1 MRNST
6 LTLTLLGGLA
16 TGCHASLAAE
26 EAIPPAVQ
34 QRIDELDLK
43 VRTLERRL
51 EVDQETKLVEKAKL
65 TATVSAG
72 AEGFALKSN
81 DGAFQ
86 LKLRGLL
93 HTDGRYFFED
103 EARTNGDTY
112 LLRRARPIL
121 EGTVF
126 RIFDFRFM
134 PDFGNGRT
142 VIQDAYA
149 DARLLPWFQ
158 LKGGKFKTPFGI
170 ERLQSASAIRFVER
184 ALPNNLVPNRDI
196 GVELHGE
203 LGQGLFGYSLA
214 WLNGVND
221 GRSSE
226 DFGDVDNNIDKDLA
240 ARIFAHPFL
249 QSDFVPLQGLGLGF
263 AVSYVDARGSTAS
276 TNLTSYRTSGQ
287 QSFFSYRTS
296 TENPASNTFADGER
310 LRLSPQGYYY
320 YGPLGLL
327 AEYVTVSQDVDRAV
341 GATIREEDLH
351 HDAWQVAGSYVVTG
365 EESTYKGV
373 KPARPFSIEN
383 GHWGAL
389 EIKARYSELA
399 LDEDTFVGGAD
410 SFADPTTAAEKAAA
424 WAVGLNWYLNQNV
437 KFVVDYEHT
446 VFDGG
451 GGGTADSPRDRED
464 ENVVLSRVQLAF

>member
-6 LTLTLLGGLA
+6 LTLPLLGGLA
-16 TGCHASLAAE
+16 TGFHASLAAE
-26 EAIPPAVQ
+26 EVIPPAVQ

-51 EVDQETKLVEKAKL
+51 EVDQETKLADKAKQ

-72 AEGFALKSN
+72 ADGFALKST

-93 HTDGRYFFED
+93 HADGRYFLED
-103 EARTNGDTY
+103 EDNTNGDTY

-126 RIFDFRFM
+126 KIFDFRFM

-203 LGQGLFGYSLA
+203 LGEGLFGYSLA

-249 QSDFVPLQGLGLGF
+249 RSDFVPLQGL
-263 AVSYVDARGSTAS
+263 
-276 TNLTSYRTSGQ
+276 
-287 QSFFSYRTS
+287 
-296 TENPASNTFADGER
+296 R
-310 LRLSPQGYYY
+310 LRLCRELCRCSRQHY
-320 YGPLGLL
+320 L
-327 AEYVTVSQDVDRAV
+327 AQSA
-341 GATIREEDLH
+341 
-351 HDAWQVAGSYVVTG
+351 
-365 EESTYKGV
+365 
-373 KPARPFSIEN
+373 
-383 GHWGAL
+383 
-389 EIKARYSELA
+389 
-399 LDEDTFVGGAD
+399 
-410 SFADPTTAAEKAAA
+410 
-424 WAVGLNWYLNQNV
+424 
-437 KFVVDYEHT
+437 
-446 VFDGG
+446 
-451 GGGTADSPRDRED
+451 
-464 ENVVLSRVQLAF
+464 

>member
-6 LTLTLLGGLA
+6 LTFTLLGGLA
-16 TGCHASLAAE
+16 TGVHASLAAE

-34 QRIDELDLK
+34 ERIDELDLK
-43 VRTLERRL
+43 VRTLERKL
-51 EVDQETKLVEKAKL
+51 EVAEEVKLAEKTKQ

-72 AEGFALKSN
+72 ADGFALKSN

-93 HTDGRYFFED
+93 HADGRYFLED
-103 EARTNGDTY
+103 EDRTNGDTY

-126 RIFDFRFM
+126 KIFDFRFT
-134 PDFGNGRT
+134 PDFANGRT
-142 VIQDAYA
+142 VIQDAYV
-149 DARLLPWFQ
+149 DARFLPWLQ

-170 ERLQSASAIRFVER
+170 ERLQSATAIRFVER

-196 GVELHGE
+196 GVELHGDI
-203 LGQGLFGYSLA
+203 GQGLLSYSAA

-226 DFGDVDNNIDKDLA
+226 DFGDVDNNIDKDFA
-240 ARIFAHPFL
+240 GRIFAHPFQ
-249 QSDFVPLQGLGLGF
+249 QSDSVSLQGLGLG
-263 AVSYVDARGSTAS
+263 VGLSYVDAHASTAS
-276 TNLTSYRTSGQ
+276 PNLPSYRTSGQ
-287 QSFFSYRTS
+287 QTFFSYRTGS
-296 TENPASNTFADGER
+296 FGDGER
-310 LRLSPQGYYY
+310 LRISPQGYYY

-327 AEYVTVSQDVDRAV
+327 AEYVTVSQDVDRPV
-341 GATIREEDLH
+341 GAGIREEDLN
-351 HDAWQVAGSYVVTG
+351 HDAWQIAASYVLTG

-383 GHWGAL
+383 GHWGAF
-389 EIKARYSELA
+389 EIKARYSELD
-399 LDEDTFVGGAD
+399 LDEDSFTGGAD
-410 SFADPTTAAEKAAA
+410 SFADPTRAAEQAAA
-424 WAVGLNWYLNQNV
+424 WAVGFNWYLNQNV

-451 GGGTADSPRDRED
+451 GGGTAASPRDRED
-464 ENVVLSRVQLAF
+464 ENVILSRVQLAF